1 MNQEKYELVIT
12 AEQVV
17 STDGRFNMDD
27 LGAGNNY
34 KTLDAY
40 FKRADGQVIRRSYNK
55 SEKRNTNQ
63 TMPRIACQV
72 FENSIA
78 GLSVEEK
85 ENFPICK
92 YTPKDDVIRGIFTSV
107 SEFKKQRNTIEFLI
121 YRYDNGRQFVLYCWN
136 IF

>member
-63 TMPRIACQV
+63 TMAISP
-72 FENSIA
+72 
-78 GLSVEEK
+78 GSVRSGMSW
-85 ENFPICK
+85 I
-92 YTPKDDVIRGIFTSV
+92 TSRSGI
-107 SEFKKQRNTIEFLI
+107 
-121 YRYDNGRQFVLYCWN
+121 Y
-136 IF
+136 